1 VSSALSVI
9 TAPAALQV
17 SDRKRAVSPLLAKS
31 ATAASVIGD
40 ANNATVA

>member
-17 SDRKRAVSPLLAKS
+17 SDRKRAVSPLLAKLAHRS
-31 ATAASVIGD
+31 LVERAAV
-40 ANNATVA
+40 